1 MFLSICYDNETMDSR
16 HRPPFPRE
24 HGAWAMLIAPLIT
37 GIGAA
42 RIFNLDTLLL
52 ALCAFGFFLLRL
64 PLMLAIKSRAPDTR
78 AHALRWSAIYAAFTA
93 AFGVLLLL
101 SARLEALVPLGA
113 MGGFILIIYL
123 ALAARRAEMSL
134 LGEWLGIA
142 GLALSA
148 PAAYLVG
155 TQVLDWTALGL
166 YVLNVFYF
174 GGTVVY
180 VKFKVREQPR
190 TAPTNWVE
198 KLWAGRVSIAYH
210 AMAVTAVAFFAIIGW
225 VPALVSL
232 AFILPMGKV
241 LVGVC
246 TRPARLNIKRIGLIE
261 LGFTLVFL
269 VIMVVAYRV

>member
-1 MFLSICYDNETMDSR
+1 MDSR
-16 HRPPFPRE
+16 YRPPFPRE

-64 PLMLAIKSRAPDTR
+64 PLMLAIKSRALDTH

-101 SARLEALVPLGA
+101 SSRLEALVPLGA

-210 AMAVTAVAFFAIIGW
+210 AIVFGWIGLFVALGW
-225 VPALVSL
+225 MPAFVSL
-232 AFILPMGKV
+232 AFILPLGKV
-241 LVGVC
+241 LGGVL
-246 TRPARLNIKRIGLIE
+246 TKPARLNIKRIGFIE
-261 LGFTLVFL
+261 LGFTLAFL
-269 VIMVVAYRV
+269 LIVVIAYHV